1 MARSIAGPAL
11 LTLLLAVA
19 VCVSQHA
26 AAKPDTQGLLRL
38 AGRHVKWGDL
48 DYGRGAAV
56 TYAFLE
62 APLKQPTARNCV
74 EMTPIGDVLAA
85 AGLARAHFE
94 AEVAAAFRLWAEA
107 ANLRF
112 ARVQDSDGADI
123 VIGGQAAGHGVAFT
137 NIRQS
142 TAGNGILDA
151 IGQATICLDPSE
163 RWEVG
168 IDGDPTTYNLRHVAA
183 HEIGHAI
190 GLDHQGRDRGIMGF
204 AYLERFASPA
214 EVRLAATDIA
224 AAVQL
229 YGGLGG
235 EASRHAWTGAPRLLP
250 ASCSSLEPS
259 EIGDLACGL
268 VPGGT

>member
-1 MARSIAGPAL
+1 MARSITGRAL
-11 LTLLLAVA
+11 LAPLLAVA
-19 VCVSQHA
+19 VWMPQHVA
-26 AAKPDTQGLLRL
+26 AQPDTQGLLRL
-38 AGRHVKWGDL
+38 AGRHVKWGGL
-48 DYGRGAAV
+48 HYGTGATV
-56 TYAFLE
+56 TYAFLDQ
-62 APLKQPTARNCV
+62 PLKQPTARNCV
-74 EMTPIGDVLAA
+74 EMTSVGDLLAA
-85 AGLARAHFE
+85 AGLARAPFE
-94 AEVAAAFRLWAEA
+94 AEIAAAFRLWAEA

-112 ARVQDSDGADI
+112 TLVQDSKEADI
-123 VIGGQAAGHGVAFT
+123 LIGGQAAGEGVAFT

-142 TAGNGILDA
+142 AGGNGSVDR

-168 IDGDPTTYNLRHVAA
+168 IDGDPSTYNLRYVAA

-204 AYLERFASPA
+204 AYLERFSSTA

-229 YGGLGG
+229 YGGQRG
-235 EASRHAWTGAPRLLP
+235 EASRQASTGAPRLLP
-250 ASCSSLEPS
+250 ASCSSPEPG